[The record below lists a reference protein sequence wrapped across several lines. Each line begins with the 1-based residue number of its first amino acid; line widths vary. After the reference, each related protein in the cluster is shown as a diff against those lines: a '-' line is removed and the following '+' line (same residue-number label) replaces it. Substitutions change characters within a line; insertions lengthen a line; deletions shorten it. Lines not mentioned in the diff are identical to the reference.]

1 MSDEKIPETFG
12 GMRIDPEVNFFG
24 LTNYRNQNRKFGI
37 KVDDRRRHMYLV
49 GKTGMG
55 KTTILENMV
64 LNDIYAGHG
73 VGLVDP
79 HGDFAEK
86 VIDFVPPHRIND
98 IVYFNP
104 ADMDYPIGFNI
115 LESVDPEYRHLVASG
130 LMGVFKKI
138 WPDVWSA
145 RMEYI
150 LNNTILALL
159 DYPGTTLL
167 GINRLLADD
176 DYREK
181 VVAVLKDPVVK
192 AFWESEFAKYEDR
205 FRREAI
211 APIQNKIGQ
220 FLSASII
227 RNIVA
232 QVKSRINIREI
243 MDTQKIFIMNLSKG
257 RIGEDNSRLLGG
269 MLITKIQLSAMERV
283 DIPEKDRKDFFLYV
297 DEFQNFATE
306 SFANILSE
314 ARKYRLDLIMA
325 HQYMEQL
332 DEMVLAAVI
341 GNVGTMV
348 TFRVGSSDAEILA
361 KEFIPTFVEEDLVN
375 LPKYHIYLKLMI
387 DGVASR
393 PFSALTLPPIGSP
406 TGSREKVVR
415 VSRERYAVARDKIE
429 DKISRWSSSEG
440 GADELEDSDN
450 DERDAR
456 DLAAS
461 LNPNAPIIVAEK
473 VFIDSTTQN
482 IAQPVVVP
490 QNPNNS
496 NNAPKVQSINPPKA
510 PVAPRPQSGQSQQPR
525 PQNNSK
531 PPQQNKNRS
540 GNGGGDQKS
549 NNRNR
554 GNNKNTQF
562 NDIKTEKV
570 LLVDT
575 AQKGISLNDMLN
587 SAPPPQQPPRP
598 PAPLEKKIEDNSG
611 QVPKTEVPKVEPP
624 KELPKNSVQNQVQP
638 QPIKQNPPQNPR
650 PMNNVPKPPQGR
662 QAEKPKPVVRNDQPR
677 NNQNNNQQR
686 NNGNNSGQNSQPTI
700 SLQQLK
706 PPVSKP
712 AQPQNVVTP
721 PVSSEPKVQVV
732 EKNPAPEVKKTIPPP
747 PEMPQNNPDVG
758 QNFGPKTLQPGQVI
772 KLD

>member
-1 MSDEKIPETFG
+1 MGDAGIHNLNPDVQT
-12 GMRIDPEVNFFG
+12 DPGINFFG

-37 KVDDRRRHMYLV
+37 KIDDRRRHMYLV

-86 VIDFVPPHRIND
+86 VIDYIPPHRVND

-104 ADMDYPIGFNI
+104 SDMDYPIGFNI
-115 LESVDPEYRHLVASG
+115 LESINPEYRHLVASG

-159 DYPGTTLL
+159 DFPGTTLL

-176 DYREK
+176 AYRKK
-181 VVAVLKDPVVK
+181 VIATLKDPVVK
-192 AFWESEFAKYEDR
+192 AFWESEFEKYDER

-243 MDTQKIFIMNLSKG
+243 MDTKKIFIMNLSKG

-283 DIPEKDRKDFFLYV
+283 DILEPDRKDFFLYV

-332 DEMVLAAVI
+332 DEKVLAAVI

-361 KEFIPTFVEEDLVN
+361 KEFIPTFIEEDLVN

-415 VSRERYAVARDKIE
+415 VSRERYAVPRDKIE
-429 DKISRWSSSEG
+429 DKIARWSGMEVDG
-440 GADELEDSDN
+440 EMEEEDVIGSIESPLTN
-450 DERDAR
+450 EVKSRAP
-456 DLAAS
+456 S
-461 LNPNAPIIVAEK
+461 NQPVLNPILAESKNSAKLKTEVKNITPVIPKSTPSSDRQITQSQNKNFIPKITSSSSNNKLFPKKNKKRDESFNSINSEK
-473 VFIDSTTQN
+473 VF
-482 IAQPVVVP
+482 
-490 QNPNNS
+490 
-496 NNAPKVQSINPPKA
+496 
-510 PVAPRPQSGQSQQPR
+510 
-525 PQNNSK
+525 
-531 PPQQNKNRS
+531 
-540 GNGGGDQKS
+540 
-549 NNRNR
+549 
-554 GNNKNTQF
+554 
-562 NDIKTEKV
+562 
-570 LLVDT
+570 LVDPL
-575 AQKGISLNDMLN
+575 QKGISLNQVLR
-587 SAPPPQQPPRP
+587 STPPPQSPKQQSIKNNFSSGKENFSKTIQPSSRVEATRINKP
-598 PAPLEKKIEDNSG
+598 EKS
-611 QVPKTEVPKVEPP
+611 
-624 KELPKNSVQNQVQP
+624 LSVQKNIQDLSP
-638 QPIKQNPPQNPR
+638 QKHI
-650 PMNNVPKPPQGR
+650 
-662 QAEKPKPVVRNDQPR
+662 
-677 NNQNNNQQR
+677 
-686 NNGNNSGQNSQPTI
+686 NNSNLVVKTVFTKENKINTTLQTEKQTSAQQTI
-700 SLQQLK
+700 SLTQLK
-706 PPVSKP
+706 SNNSSKETP
-712 AQPQNVVTP
+712 KPTVFPSPTPQQNSTVQKEIKETKEQTIP
-721 PVSSEPKVQVV
+721 EPLAAPSNPKVI
-732 EKNPAPEVKKTIPPP
+732 K
-747 PEMPQNNPDVG
+747 
-758 QNFGPKTLQPGQVI
+758 PGEII
-772 KLD
+772 KFD